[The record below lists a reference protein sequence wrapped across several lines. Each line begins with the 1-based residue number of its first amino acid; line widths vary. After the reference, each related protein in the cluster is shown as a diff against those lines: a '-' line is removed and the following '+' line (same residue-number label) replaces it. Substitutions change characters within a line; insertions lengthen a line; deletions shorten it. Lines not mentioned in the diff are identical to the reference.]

1 MTAILGLYRLQ
12 LRQQLGLGRA
22 VVGGGM
28 SALAIVIAL
37 LIARNVSD
45 VERVEATIGFL
56 SVFGLGLMVPILCLV
71 LASSSLGNLVEDETL
86 VYLWIRPTPRW
97 MLAVAAWLAAATVAV
112 PLLTIPL
119 TFAAALGSGG
129 DGDAIGATAASMAL
143 AAAAYTGIFT
153 LMGLVIRRSLIW
165 GLVYLF
171 IWELFVAR
179 VGQGAARLS
188 INTYPASVLAKL
200 TDLELPQAERSLTNG
215 IIVPILVTLAAIAL
229 TTWRLNRANVA

>member
-37 LIARNVSD
+37 LIARNVSG
-45 VERVEATIGFL
+45 VERIEATIGFL

-71 LASSSLGNLVEDETL
+71 LASSSLGNLVEDEIL

-97 MLAVAAWLAAATVAV
+97 MLALAAWLAAATVAI
-112 PLLTIPL
+112 PASTIPL
-119 TFAAALGSGG
+119 TVAAAIGSGG

-153 LMGLVIRRSLIW
+153 LLGLVVRRSLIW
-165 GLVYLF
+165 GLV
-171 IWELFVAR
+171 
-179 VGQGAARLS
+179 
-188 INTYPASVLAKL
+188 
-200 TDLELPQAERSLTNG
+200 
-215 IIVPILVTLAAIAL
+215 
-229 TTWRLNRANVA
+229 